1 MKKGSEIHERN
12 SRQKPK
18 FLLISIIMLKNVY
31 RLKGLLKGS
40 VKLDRQENI
49 F

>member
-31 RLKGLLKGS
+31 RLKGPVEGFRKT
-40 VKLDRQENI
+40 
-49 F
+49 